1 MLNSVATGRRLALRA
16 AAWQLLAALLVA
28 ALFLL
33 RGLPQ
38 ALAAALGAG
47 AMLAGGLVAA
57 RLALGGGGG
66 VLPAGAAMLR
76 LVLGMLLKW
85 LVVFAVLAVGI
96 GAWKLPPLP
105 LLAGLVAG
113 LVAQVLAAASRR

>member
-57 RLALGGGGG
+57 RLALGGG

>member
-1 MLNSVATGRRLALRA
+1 LNSVATGRRLALRA

-28 ALFLL
+28 VLFLL
-33 RGLPQ
+33 WGPSQ

-47 AMLAGGLVAA
+47 AMLAGGLAAA
-57 RLALGGGGG
+57 RLAFGGG

-76 LVLGMLLKW
+76 LVMGLLVKW

-96 GAWKLPPLP
+96 GVWQLPPLP
-105 LLAGLVAG
+105 LVAGLVAG